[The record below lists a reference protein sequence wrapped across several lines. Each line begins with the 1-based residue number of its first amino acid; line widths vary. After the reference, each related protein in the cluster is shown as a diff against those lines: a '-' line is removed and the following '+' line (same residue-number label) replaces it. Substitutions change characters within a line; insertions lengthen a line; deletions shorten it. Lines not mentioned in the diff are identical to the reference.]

1 MIHDGEHLSDGEVG
15 TSDGGFHLVYHALGS
30 KETAVVYIDS
40 EGGGIVFLCHVA
52 EHIEGIIASQ
62 LLFHRLD
69 HPQPGDI
76 LEIAVSAV
84 ESALVGEVMKAALLA
99 CIGGKSFDT
108 DERPC
113 SGAYVDDILGIC
125 RHRNDSGTGVMRCR
139 KDDLCPVTSG
149 LGGDLFGKLS
159 YDVSRFVNLSE
170 NSFGIAE
177 PSYHVIIPVAG
188 NGIGQQVI
196 QVFRHHKHPVG
207 FFKILR
213 IVLLHRHKLIYG
225 IEDRLLD
232 TGSCI
237 KLLFGDY
244 LIDFFVHSVISRIAV
259 ADGVSDTVSVLV
271 EKREID
277 APCVNADIRRA
288 FSLLHALG
296 NSCLDIS
303 EKRVGVPDEGAVA
316 VLLHSVRETVHFLDR
331 QPAVFVRPDNVPA
344 A

>member
-1 MIHDGEHLSDGEVG
+1 
-15 TSDGGFHLVYHALGS
+15 
-30 KETAVVYIDS
+30 
-40 EGGGIVFLCHVA
+40 
-52 EHIEGIIASQ
+52 
-62 LLFHRLD
+62 
-69 HPQPGDI
+69 
-76 LEIAVSAV
+76 
-84 ESALVGEVMKAALLA
+84 MKAALLA

-139 KDDLCPVTSG
+139 KDDLCSVTSG
-149 LGGDLFGKLS
+149 LSGDHLGKLS
-159 YDVSRFVNLSE
+159 DDVSRFINLSE

-188 NGIGQQVI
+188 NGIDKLSGGCVCVLGAFLAGQQVI

-232 TGSCI
+232 SGSCV
-237 KLLFGDY
+237 KLIFGDY
-244 LIDFFVHSVISRIAV
+244 LIDFFVHSVVSRIAV